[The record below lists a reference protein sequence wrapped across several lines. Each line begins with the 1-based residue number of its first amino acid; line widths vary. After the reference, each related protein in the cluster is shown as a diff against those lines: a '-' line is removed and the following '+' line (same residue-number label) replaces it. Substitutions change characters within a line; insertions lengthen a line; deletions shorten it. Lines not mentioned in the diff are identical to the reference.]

1 MKKYLA
7 IIAITLSMAMPALAA
22 ETHGGEIFY
31 TEPVSTVLFSHKLH
45 VERKEL
51 SCDLCH
57 ARNFEMQALKV
68 QKRDDFT
75 MKSLMEG
82 KYCGACHNGT
92 MAFASNTRCG
102 DCHAGVK
109 RGGGTAQLQAGSL

>member
-1 MKKYLA
+1 MRRYFA
-7 IIAITLSMAMPALAA
+7 IIAITLSIAMPVVAA
-22 ETHGGEIFY
+22 ENHGGEIYY
-31 TEPVSTVLFSHKLH
+31 TKSVKTVLFSHKLH
-45 VERKEL
+45 VESREL

-57 ARNFEMQALKV
+57 AGNFVMQALKA
-68 QKRDDFT
+68 QENADFT

-102 DCHAGVK
+102 DCHTGVK
-109 RGGGTAQLQAGSL
+109 MGGS

>member
-1 MKKYLA
+1 MKKYGA
-7 IIAITLSMAMPALAA
+7 IIAITLSVAVPGVAA
-22 ETHGGEIFY
+22 EKHGGEIFY
-31 TEPVSTVLFSHKLH
+31 TEPMNTVLFSHKFH
-45 VERKEL
+45 VEQKEL

-68 QKRDDFT
+68 QKSADFN

-92 MAFASNTRCG
+92 MAFAANTRCA
-102 DCHAGVK
+102 DCHTGVK
-109 RGGGTAQLQAGSL
+109 SGAVSRRIGSL

>member
-1 MKKYLA
+1 MKKYCV
-7 IIAITLSMAMPALAA
+7 IIAITLSIAMPTVAA
-22 ETHGGEIFY
+22 ENHGGEIYY
-31 TEPVSTVLFSHKLH
+31 TKGVKTVLFSHKLH
-45 VERKEL
+45 VEIKDL

-57 ARNFEMQALKV
+57 AGNFTMQALKA
-68 QKRDDFT
+68 QENADFT

-102 DCHAGVK
+102 DCHTGVK
-109 RGGGTAQLQAGSL
+109 MGGS